1 MSVAVVDPAFRATSI
16 HTGHELLVIAI
27 TQDPQLGLGLLC
39 IDEDGSLGSYLLPDI
54 NMNWRYD
61 NRKHKWVAADLEEE
75 DDDE

>member
-1 MSVAVVDPAFRATSI
+1 MSVAVVDPAFRATSTV
-16 HTGHELLVIAI
+16 TGRELLVVAI
-27 TQDPQLGLGLLC
+27 TQDPNGLGLLC
-39 IDEDGSLGSYLLPDI
+39 IDEDGTLASHRLTDI